1 MSTISDKAPG
11 AGVSLRRA
19 RPRYG
24 ERAVEGLLFFAAL
37 VSVVTTFGILVAIVG
52 PTVEFFAE
60 PAVGLREFFTATEWT
75 VLFSESQRVFG
86 ILTLLSA
93 TITTTVI
100 ALAVA
105 VPLGLGAATYLSE
118 YASPQARKVLKPVL
132 EVLAG
137 IPTVVY
143 GFFALTFV
151 TPYLLAPF
159 SSVGT
164 FNMLSAGL
172 VMGVMII
179 PTVAS
184 LSEDA
189 MSAVPQSLRDGA
201 YGLGSTRMQVATRV
215 VFPAATSG
223 IIAAI
228 VLGISRAVG
237 ETMIVAIAS
246 GTQATFTFNPLD
258 AAQTMTGF
266 IAQAASGDQPTGSIG
281 YESLF
286 AVAAVLFVATFLMNV
301 VSFRLVRKFREE
313 YE

>member
-1 MSTISDKAPG
+1 MSTDLKAPG

-24 ERAVEGLLFFAAL
+24 ERVVEFLLFLAAVL
-37 VSVVTTFGILVAIVG
+37 SVVTTVGILIAILE
-52 PTVEFFAE
+52 PTIEFFAE
-60 PAVGLREFFTATEWT
+60 PAVNAWEFFTGTEWT
-75 VLFSESQRVFG
+75 VLFSEAQREFG
-86 ILTLLSA
+86 MPTLLSA
-93 TITTTVI
+93 TITTTVV

-105 VPLGLGAATYLSE
+105 IPLGLGAAIYLAE
-118 YASPQARKVLKPVL
+118 FASPRARKLLKPVL

-143 GFFALTFV
+143 GFFALTFI
-151 TPYLLAPF
+151 TPSILQGF
-159 SSVGT
+159 TDVGT
-164 FNMLSAGL
+164 FNMLAAGL

-179 PTVAS
+179 PTIAS

-189 MSAVPQSLRDGA
+189 MTAVPQALRDGA
-201 YGLGSTRMQVATRV
+201 YGLGSTRRQVAVKV
-215 VFPAATSG
+215 VFPAAISG

-228 VLGISRAVG
+228 VLGVSRAVG
-237 ETMIVAIAS
+237 ETMIVAIAA
-246 GTQATFTFNPLD
+246 GNAAHFGFNPLEPG
-258 AAQTMTGF
+258 QTMTGF

-286 AVAAVLFVATFLMNV
+286 AIAAVLFALTLIFN
-301 VSFRLVRKFREE
+301 FFAIRLVRRFREE